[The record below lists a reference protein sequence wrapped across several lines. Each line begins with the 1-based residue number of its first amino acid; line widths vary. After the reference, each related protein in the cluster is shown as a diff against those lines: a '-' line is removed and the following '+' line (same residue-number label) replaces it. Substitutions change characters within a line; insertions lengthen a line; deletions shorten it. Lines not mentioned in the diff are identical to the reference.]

1 MSAVVQPQHH
11 PKLYYD
17 DGNFVSDS
25 KSSILYCLHKG
36 ILSKHSHAFHSTF
49 LEPYDTSKPRDGDDN
64 THPFALSPA
73 LVTPIEFNYLVTYLM
88 CGPSSYPSHDDEPE
102 RYKKFLL
109 SVLDVSSLLQIED
122 QVIFSIHVFE
132 QLGDS
137 FDPIQHIELACR
149 YSINDWI
156 APGVQQLL
164 KVPLFLMQARIET
177 LHTALAFRVPKVVNN
192 LHCGVPAACSS
203 GWEYDWWNGVAHQLL
218 HPDLQLSGQDVL
230 KELTMTQM
238 SGICEL
244 CQERT
249 VKWIEEKG
257 TLVKED
263 EYIMKTVTA
272 LVEWHECG
280 QPAQLSIT
288 FT

>member
-1 MSAVVQPQHH
+1 MSAVVQPQRHS
-11 PKLYYD
+11 KFYYN
-17 DGNFVSDS
+17 DGNFVPDS
-25 KSSILYCLHKG
+25 KSSILYCLDKG
-36 ILSKHSHAFHSTF
+36 ILSQCSHAFHSTF
-49 LEPYDTSKPRDGDDN
+49 LEPYDTSKPHDGDDD

-73 LVTPIEFNYLVTYLM
+73 LVIPIEFDYLVTYLI

-102 RYKKFLL
+102 HYNKFLL
-109 SVLDVSSLLQIED
+109 SILDVSSLLQIED
-122 QVIFSIHVFE
+122 GVIFLIHMFE

-137 FDPIQHIELACR
+137 FDPIQFIESPFAFPLTGR
-149 YSINDWI
+149 
-156 APGVQQLL
+156 LL
-164 KVPLFLMQARIET
+164 LNRST
-177 LHTALAFRVPKVVNN
+177 LAFHVPKVVNN
-192 LHCGVPAACSS
+192 LHCGIPAACSS

-230 KELTMTQM
+230 KELAMTRM
-238 SGICEL
+238 SEICEL

-263 EYIMKTVTA
+263 KYIMKTVTA